1 VAAGPAGVRHGV
13 LGVIGLA
20 GGCVMKYGA
29 LHCRT
34 AVGMQIGMVLRRS
47 PDAQ

>member
-1 VAAGPAGVRHGV
+1 VAAGPVGVWHGV
-13 LGVIGLA
+13 SVVSRRA
-20 GGCVMKYGA
+20 GRRVMKNGA

-34 AVGMQIGMVLRRS
+34 AVGMQFGMVLRRS